1 MRLTTDTKKWRT
13 KMEPV
18 HIKTV
23 LDKLMQK
30 IVTRYYKQT
39 FDYLDYLSVSG
50 IEDEDTMEES
60 LKEQFKI
67 NSEEAR
73 ELVMLWKKENTG
85 K

>member
-1 MRLTTDTKKWRT
+1 
-13 KMEPV
+13 MEPV